1 MKTTR
6 LAALLAALL
15 TLAGGTASAQS
26 VVPTPGYG
34 AAPPATY
41 APPPVAVRHPRLY
54 RLLEVVTEPSLL
66 IRPSPYPG
74 YAPSQHPL
82 IDAAPNVANLIFLG
96 LVGIDST
103 PLAVASFLVPTALR
117 AIRVAAYGVPFPMTR
132 RETVLWIL
140 LPELVH
146 LNRTYQATGFYLERP
161 LYTRFGLGRP
171 LFPRLHGM
179 RR

>member
-15 TLAGGTASAQS
+15 TLAGNTASAQS
-26 VVPTPGYG
+26 VVPTPGY
-34 AAPPATY
+34 AASPPA
-41 APPPVAVRHPRLY
+41 AAVHHPRLY

-74 YAPSQHPL
+74 YVPSNHPFL
-82 IDAAPNVANLIFLG
+82 DAAPNVANLIFLG
-96 LVGIDST
+96 LAGVNST
-103 PLAVASFLVPTALR
+103 PLAVASFVVPVALR
-117 AIRVAAYGVPFPMTR
+117 AVRIAAYGVPYPMTR
-132 RETVLWIL
+132 RETYLWIL

-146 LNRTYQATGFYLERP
+146 LNRNYQATGFYLQRP
-161 LYTRFGLGRP
+161 LYTRLGLGRP
-171 LFPRLHGM
+171 LFPRLHG